1 MSGLLFVVSAAS
13 GTGKTSLVKALL
25 ERVNNLHVS
34 VSHTTR
40 GQRSGELDG
49 VHYHFSTKEDFLA
62 LVQEGGFIEYAE
74 VFGNYYGTAQRTV
87 KEQLAKGHDVL
98 LEIDWQGAEQVRKL
112 FPESKQIFILPP
124 SQFDLRQRLSNRGTD
139 SVEVIEHRLSC
150 AVEDMQQY
158 VNFDFVIINDD
169 FNKALHDLE
178 AVIIANRLVL
188 KQQSERHQDL
198 IQKLITPT
206 SVL

>member
-40 GQRSGELDG
+40 GQRPGELDG
-49 VHYHFSTKEDFLA
+49 VHYHFSQKEDFLA
-62 LVQEGGFIEYAE
+62 LVQQGGFIEYAE
-74 VFGNYYGTAQRTV
+74 VFGNYYGTAQTTV
-87 KEQLAKGHDVL
+87 KQQLAKGHDVL

-112 FPESKQIFILPP
+112 FPESQQIFILPP

-158 VNFDFVIINDD
+158 LNFDYLIINDD

-178 AVIIANRLVL
+178 SVIIANRLRL
-188 KQQSERHQDL
+188 SQQANRHQEL
-198 IQKLITPT
+198 IQQLITPIE
-206 SVL
+206 S

>member
-40 GQRSGELDG
+40 GQRPGELDG
-49 VHYHFSTKEDFLA
+49 VHYHFSQKEDFLA
-62 LVQEGGFIEYAE
+62 LVQQGGFIEYAE
-74 VFGNYYGTAQRTV
+74 VFGNYYGTAQATV
-87 KEQLAKGHDVL
+87 KQQLAKGHDVL

-112 FPESKQIFILPP
+112 FPESQQIFILPP
-124 SQFDLRQRLSNRGTD
+124 SQYDLRQRLSNRGTD

-158 VNFDFVIINDD
+158 LNFDYLIINDD

-178 AVIIANRLVL
+178 SVIIANRLRL
-188 KQQSERHQDL
+188 SQQANRHQEL
-198 IQKLITPT
+198 IQELITPIE
-206 SVL
+206 